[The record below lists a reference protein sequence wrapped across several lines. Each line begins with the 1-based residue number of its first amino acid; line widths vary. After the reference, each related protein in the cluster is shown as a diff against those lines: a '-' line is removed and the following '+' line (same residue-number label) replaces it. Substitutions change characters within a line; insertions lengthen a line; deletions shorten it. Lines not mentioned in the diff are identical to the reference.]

1 MKSLG
6 TCTKFGEITQVMRTY
21 ILVPLLSL
29 LLMLI
34 TNIGWAASPNWLST
48 KAKRGDNISSL
59 LSRYNLQGSRC
70 HKKQF
75 YQLNRLR
82 SSSLLRSGR
91 SYKLPI
97 LRYRYNGR
105 SIRSTINSHNNSRDN
120 SGDNSRDQKI
130 DWKKAIKIK
139 RFNRKLL
146 KRGLRRTS
154 FINNKEL
161 WVAYQHIGCTKK
173 LSSKAHLKKSVQTKR
188 AKNRKYDKKRMN
200 FPIFGARYA
209 NIKRTSTKLRGKIFY
224 LVGGHGG
231 PDPGA
236 MDKRSGHTLCEDE
249 YGYDVTLRLARRL
262 IANGAIV
269 HIILRDPNDGIRDR
283 KYLKC
288 DRDEVYLGNKKISRS
303 QRPRLEARVDIIN
316 KLFYTYKKKG
326 YSNKNQIT
334 LMVHIDS
341 RKRNKQIDVFFYHAP
356 KADRSEKVAQRL
368 HRTFK
373 DKYSQFQAKKSYT
386 GTVLSRDL
394 FMLMNLKP
402 LAVYFELANIRNAS
416 DQKRIIFPKNRES
429 LAKWISDGLIQ
440 HYR

>member
-1 MKSLG
+1 
-6 TCTKFGEITQVMRTY
+6 MRTY
-21 ILVPLLSL
+21 ILVPLL
-29 LLMLI
+29 LMLI
-34 TNIGWAASPNWLST
+34 TNIGLAASPNWLST

-75 YQLNRLR
+75 YELNHLR
-82 SSSLLRSGR
+82 SSSMLRSGR

-105 SIRSTINSHNNSRDN
+105 SIRSTINS
-120 SGDNSRDQKI
+120 RDQKI

-139 RFNRKLL
+139 RFNKKLL
-146 KRGLRRTS
+146 KRGLRSTS
-154 FINNKEL
+154 FINNREL
-161 WVAYQHIGCTKK
+161 WVPYKDIGCTKK
-173 LSSKAHLKKSVQTKR
+173 LSSKHYIKKVAHSKSE
-188 AKNRKYDKKRMN
+188 KNRKYDKKRMK
-200 FPIFGARYA
+200 FPIFGPKYEKVRR
-209 NIKRTSTKLRGKIFY
+209 ISTKLRGKIFY

-236 MDKRSGHTLCEDE
+236 MDRRSGHTLCEDE
-249 YGYDVTLRLARRL
+249 YGYDVTLRLARNL
-262 IANGAIV
+262 IKNGAIV

-303 QRPRLEARVDIIN
+303 QRPRLEARADIIN
-316 KLFYTYKKKG
+316 KLFYSYKKKG

-334 LMVHIDS
+334 LMIHIDS
-341 RKRNKQIDVFFYHAP
+341 RQRNKQIDVFFYHAP
-356 KADRSEKVAQRL
+356 KADDSEKIAQRL

-373 DKYSQFQAKKSYT
+373 AKYSRFQAKKSYT
-386 GTVLSRDL
+386 GNVLSRDL

-402 LAVYFELANIRNAS
+402 LAVYFELANIRNKS
-416 DQKRIIFPKNRES
+416 DQKRIIFPKNREL
-429 LAKWISDGLIQ
+429 LAKWITDGLIQ

>member
-1 MKSLG
+1 
-6 TCTKFGEITQVMRTY
+6 MRTY
-21 ILVPLLSL
+21 ILAPL

-34 TNIGWAASPNWLST
+34 TNIGLAASPNWLST

-75 YQLNRLR
+75 YELNKLR

-105 SIRSTINSHNNSRDN
+105 SIRSTINT
-120 SGDNSRDQKI
+120 RDQKI
-130 DWKKAIKIK
+130 GWKKAIKIK
-139 RFNRKLL
+139 HFNSKLL

-154 FINNKEL
+154 FIDNREL
-161 WVAYQHIGCTKK
+161 WVPYKDVGCTKN
-173 LSSKAHLKKSVQTKR
+173 LSSKGHVKEIVDTNTK
-188 AKNRKYDKKRMN
+188 KNRRYDKKRMK
-200 FPIFGARYA
+200 FPIFGARYE
-209 NIKRTSTKLRGKIFY
+209 KVRRTSTKLRGKVFY

-316 KLFYTYKKKG
+316 KLFHRYKKQG

-334 LMVHIDS
+334 LMIHIDS
-341 RKRNKQIDVFFYHAP
+341 RQRNKQIDVFFYHAP
-356 KADRSEKVAQRL
+356 KADRSEKIAQRL

-373 DKYSQFQAKKSYT
+373 DKYNRFQAKKSYT

-402 LAVYFELANIRNAS
+402 LAVYFELANIRNQS

-429 LAKWISDGLIQ
+429 LAKWIADGLIK

>member
-1 MKSLG
+1 
-6 TCTKFGEITQVMRTY
+6 
-21 ILVPLLSL
+21 
-29 LLMLI
+29 MLI
-34 TNIGWAASPNWLST
+34 TNIGLAATPNWLSI

-70 HKKQF
+70 HKNQF
-75 YQLNRLR
+75 YELNHLR

-105 SIRSTINSHNNSRDN
+105 SIRSTINDRE
-120 SGDNSRDQKI
+120 QKI

-139 RFNRKLL
+139 RFNSKLL

-154 FINNKEL
+154 FIDNREL
-161 WVAYQHIGCTKK
+161 WVPYKDIGCSKK
-173 LSSKAHLKKSVQTKR
+173 LSSKRHKKKVAGTSRVR
-188 AKNRKYDKKRMN
+188 NRKYDKKRMK
-200 FPIFGARYA
+200 FPIFGSRYA
-209 NIKRTSTKLRGKIFY
+209 NVRRTSTKLRGKVFY

-236 MDKRSGHTLCEDE
+236 MDTRSGHTLCEDE

-288 DRDEVYLGNKKISRS
+288 DRDEVYLGNKPISRS
-303 QRPRLEARVDIIN
+303 QRPRLEARADIIN
-316 KLFYTYKKKG
+316 KLFYTYKKQG
-326 YSNKNQIT
+326 YSKKNQIT
-334 LMVHIDS
+334 LMLHIDS
-341 RKRNKQIDVFFYHAP
+341 RHRNKQIDVFFYHAP
-356 KADRSEKVAQRL
+356 KADRSEKIAQRL

-373 DKYSQFQAKKSYT
+373 EKYNRFQAKKSYT

-402 LAVYFELANIRNAS
+402 LAVYFELANIRNES

-429 LAKWISDGLIQ
+429 LAKWIADGLIQ